1 MFLFYVSLSAQ
12 EIRVTFKEKPLGE
25 VLTYIRDNSTVSVSF
40 DPVELNKYS
49 ITADTLFSD
58 PRSAIIHLTAEF
70 PLIVTEIDSVLV
82 IYGKEEK
89 GHVYGTVSDKT
100 TGERLP
106 NTAILTGG
114 RRFFSDINGYFNI
127 LPYRDDSNTPAKTTF
142 YYLGYKVLDT
152 LLPGGGPHSVKMDQ
166 IDLRL
171 KEILIKGFRNGNALQ
186 TGERSGIL
194 RINPAIA
201 HYLPGNGDN
210 SVFNLLRLMPGVRAA
225 GEPSGFSVWN
235 SKPGESSVIFDEAK
249 LYAMNGY
256 NEQISAVNPFMV
268 NEIKVYK
275 GGYGPEFGNQA
286 GAIAQI
292 TGIGGNKNKPELKL
306 NINNLT
312 ANVFGSLPFSN
323 NSVLA
328 ASYRQ
333 TYYELYNVNTLN
345 PFGNRG
351 NSAAAAENGN
361 SSAGAGNG
369 NFPVGSGN
377 SSSWAGT
384 GNGNPQNSNNREPI
398 YITPDYRFRDAN
410 IRYSGD
416 LKRGGRFF
424 ASFSAASDKFTY
436 SLENEDNDIEA
447 SENNNQITFSAGI
460 YIPSKRGSV
469 TSISGNISML
479 DKSSDKIVRLK
490 KQSSLFSIQ
499 TENSVEDG
507 GLKVARSF
515 GLFRGGN
522 LDAGVE
528 ANYLSAYEDNS
539 NPEQSGRIKSSLF
552 LNGKISLKGAN
563 ISAGARGDLYRGNF
577 YFQPRL
583 SASYNFSDNF
593 SVSGAWGIYNQF
605 LGKVPVIYENVA
617 PVMVWRILGED
628 GHPVTKSMHAIA
640 GTSWSSRTLTFSL
653 EGFHKRTEGIS
664 QVIITNSTP
673 SVKNGFSEITGTDLF
688 VKWESRGNQI
698 FTSITAA
705 RATESYSDT
714 REYKYNPLEVKS
726 GLIINL
732 TPVWLSASYVYGDG
746 YLNAYGTGKYSD
758 LGSSRYSRLD
768 ISATYNFKIGKA
780 AFRTGIS
787 ILNLLNTENRKT
799 LEVLTIPSEGGQSS
813 SLQNLYS
820 ESIPFTPTLYL
831 EISF

>member
-1 MFLFYVSLSAQ
+1 M
-12 EIRVTFKEKPLGE
+12 TFKEKPLGE
-25 VLTYIRDNSTVSVSF
+25 ALTYIRDNSSVSLSF
-40 DPVELNKYS
+40 DPVELNKYNV
-49 ITADTLFSD
+49 TADTLFSD
-58 PRSAIIHLTAEF
+58 PRSAIIHLTAKL
-70 PLIVTEIDSVLV
+70 PLIVTEIDGVLV
-82 IYGKEEK
+82 ISSKESE
-89 GHVYGTVSDKT
+89 GNLSGTVTDRI

-106 NTAILTGG
+106 NTAIVTGG
-114 RRFFSDINGYFNI
+114 RRFYSDVNGYFNI
-127 LPYRDDSNTPAKTTF
+127 IPDNDNTKITF

-152 LLPGGGPHSVKMDQ
+152 LLPGDGPHFVKLNQ
-166 IDLRL
+166 IDIRL
-171 KEILIKGFRNGNALQ
+171 KEIMIEGFRNGNALQ

-225 GEPSGFSVWN
+225 GEPAGFSVWN
-235 SKPGESSVIFDEAK
+235 SKPGESAVIFDEAK

-256 NEQISAVNPFMV
+256 NEQISAVNPFIV

-292 TGIGGNKNKPELKL
+292 TGIGGNKNKPELKI

-312 ANVFGSLPFSN
+312 ANIFGSLPVSD
-323 NSVLA
+323 NSVLS

-351 NSAAAAENGN
+351 NSSAAAENGN
-361 SSAGAGNG
+361 SPAGAGNG
-369 NFPVGSGN
+369 N
-377 SSSWAGT
+377 SSRG
-384 GNGNPQNSNNREPI
+384 NNREPI

-416 LKRGGRFF
+416 LQRGGRFF
-424 ASFSAASDKFTY
+424 TSFSFASDKFTY
-436 SLENEDNDIEA
+436 SLENEDNDIDA
-447 SENNNQITFSAGI
+447 SENNNQITFSAGV
-460 YIPSKRGSV
+460 YIPSKKGSV

-490 KQSSLFSIQ
+490 KQSALFSVQ
-499 TENSVEDG
+499 TQNSVEDG
-507 GLKVARSF
+507 SLKVAKSF
-515 GLFRGGN
+515 GLFRGGDF
-522 LDAGVE
+522 DAGIE

-539 NPEQSGRIKSSLF
+539 FFSQNGRIKSSLF

-563 ISAGARGDLYRGNF
+563 ITAGARGDLYLGKF
-577 YFQPRL
+577 YLQPRL

-605 LGKVPVIYENVA
+605 LGKVPVIYENIA
-617 PVMVWRILGED
+617 PVMIWRLLGEE
-628 GHPVTKSMHAIA
+628 GHPVTRSVHTII
-640 GTSWSSRTLTFSL
+640 GTSWSSRTLIFSL
-653 EGFHKRTEGIS
+653 EGFNKKTEGIS
-664 QVIITNSTP
+664 QMFITNNTP
-673 SVKNGFSEITGTDLF
+673 IVKSGSSGITGADLF

-698 FTSITAA
+698 FTSLTAA
-705 RATESYSDT
+705 KATESYSDS
-714 REYKYNPLEVKS
+714 REYEYNPFEVKS

-746 YLNAYGTGKYSD
+746 YLNGYGTGKYSD
-758 LGSSRYSRLD
+758 MGSSRYSRLD
-768 ISATYNFKIGKA
+768 ISVTYNFNIGRA

-799 LEVLTIPSEGGQSS
+799 LEVLSIPAGGGQSS
-813 SLQNLYS
+813 SLQNLYT
-820 ESIPFTPTLYL
+820 ESIPFTPALYL